1 MYTIDVSV
9 CSMDK
14 KTYVILKL
22 IKVVKLGF

>member
-14 KTYVILKL
+14 KTSVILKL